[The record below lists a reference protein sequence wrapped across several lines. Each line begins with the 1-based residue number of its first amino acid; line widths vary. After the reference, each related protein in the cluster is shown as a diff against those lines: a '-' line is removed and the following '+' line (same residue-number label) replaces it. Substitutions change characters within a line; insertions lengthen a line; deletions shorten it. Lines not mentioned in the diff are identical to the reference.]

1 MRIATPEAYGKAI
14 DRIDELRSAGK
25 TAENDEELAELEGA
39 VAAYEAL
46 PDEPDESKGKPT
58 PSPYQK
64 R

>member
-1 MRIATPEAYGKAI
+1 LRITAPEAYTKAI

-25 TAENDEELAELEGA
+25 TAENDAELAELEGA

-58 PSPYQK
+58 PNPFGN